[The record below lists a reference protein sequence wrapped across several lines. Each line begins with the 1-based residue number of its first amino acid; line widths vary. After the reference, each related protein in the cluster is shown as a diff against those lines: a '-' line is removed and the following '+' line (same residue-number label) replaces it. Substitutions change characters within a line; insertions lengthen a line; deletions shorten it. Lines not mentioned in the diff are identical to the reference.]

1 MSFGHSGRCCELREV
16 TDLLTNIMKIETI
29 PDAVVATPPAGVVA
43 ASIIGV
49 SIQEWVLWLNLF
61 YIILAVGWKLWN
73 IYKEYRN
80 GCK

>member
-1 MSFGHSGRCCELREV
+1 
-16 TDLLTNIMKIETI
+16 MKIETI
-29 PDAVVATPPAGVVA
+29 PDAVVVTPPVGVVA

-61 YIILAVGWKLWN
+61 YILLAVGWKLWH
-73 IYKEYRN
+73 IYKESRN